1 MAKIDVK
8 EEIRGLL
15 GNRDQI
21 MFYATSGYS
30 DGRSSEDGRR
40 LDQIAEQL
48 AEFGITDENMTL
60 DQFDEDVERGLF
72 KVPEQKSI
80 AGSMFD
86 KVTSWFGGGEKQ
98 PSKFEER
105 LARISAENTHD
116 HD

>member
-1 MAKIDVK
+1 MAKVDVK

-72 KVPEQKSI
+72 KVPEQQSM
-80 AGSMFD
+80 AGAAFS
-86 KVTSWFGGGEKQ
+86 KITSWLSGGEKK
-98 PSKFEER
+98 PSKFDER